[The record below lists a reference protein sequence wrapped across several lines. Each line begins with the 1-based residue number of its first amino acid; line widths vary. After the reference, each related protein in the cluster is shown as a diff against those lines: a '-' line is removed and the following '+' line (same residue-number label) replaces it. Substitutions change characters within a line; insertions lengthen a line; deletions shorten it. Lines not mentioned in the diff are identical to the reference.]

1 MNASKSIA
9 ASQYPMRATACFDS
23 GLRGD
28 GNLRYHSRK
37 FSPSCK
43 GQPLKNTG
51 AGCESLMQFAAKSRN
66 RKESGFFVGAPV
78 MAALMGG
85 LRPYRFSL
93 RELPGLSHPSALP
106 PDVRVGRQLFNATVE
121 PTMADLFTSAPAQ
134 VTPFSFGAH
143 AVRVIDR
150 DGSPWFVAADVC
162 AALGYLNTSKAVADH
177 LDADERYNQSLE
189 RGGSLVVIS
198 ESGLYAL
205 VLRSRKPEARKFAK
219 WVTSEVLP
227 AIRKT
232 GGYQQPANIHAAMTA
247 ANAVAAQVQAAVFE
261 KLMTGNSRMGNG
273 RWMLSFA
280 SGRDN
285 TTMPCV
291 TPIDDDAFVMSLA
304 YLATA
309 IMEPGGMM
317 PSNTDLAN
325 LASACNKRLSAQLT
339 YEASRKAVTA

>member
-23 GLRGD
+23 GLHGY

-37 FSPSCK
+37 SSPSC
-43 GQPLKNTG
+43 G
-51 AGCESLMQFAAKSRN
+51 AGIGVPNGAVTSRYTCESD
-66 RKESGFFVGAPV
+66 SGFFVSDAPNTAARTEEVARLRRCSIGTPTSFRAATFIGVKAGSNSTVTGAFI
-78 MAALMGG
+78 MTNAL
-85 LRPYRFSL
+85 
-93 RELPGLSHPSALP
+93 
-106 PDVRVGRQLFNATVE
+106 
-121 PTMADLFTSAPAQ
+121 
-134 VTPFSFGAH
+134 TPFNFGQFTVSTTTTGD
-143 AVRVIDR
+143 AV
-150 DGSPWFVAADVC
+150 WFSAADVC
-162 AALGYLNTSKAVADH
+162 SALGIKNHRDSLQH
-177 LDADERYNQSLE
+177 LDADEKGVVSTDTL
-189 RGGSLVVIS
+189 GGQQKVSVVN

-232 GGYQQPANIHAAMTA
+232 GGYQQPVNIHAAMTA

-273 RWMLSFA
+273 RWMLSFS
-280 SGRDN
+280 SGRDD
-285 TTMPCV
+285 TTVPCV

-309 IMEPGGMM
+309 IMAPGGMM